1 MHNYYLLKKVFLYLG
16 RFPLELKLLVEFLE
30 LYFLIL
36 LIVSQ
41 WLNSFLGLSLSHE
54 GVVVNN
60 SSFPSCNQVS
70 CLYNIDTSPRS
81 TIRGRH
87 SCCYFNSYEKKP
99 NFFIFVLLTGQ
110 SIVWCLLSYSFDGR
124 ISINLFLVLVEK
136 SLQGTVISLF
146 PSCTTWRLRYIM

>member
-1 MHNYYLLKKVFLYLG
+1 MFLYFR
-16 RFPLELKLLVEFLE
+16 RFPLDLKLLVEFPE

-41 WLNSFLGLSLSHE
+41 WLNSFLGLSLSHD

-81 TIRGRH
+81 TIRGH
-87 SCCYFNSYEKKP
+87 NFCCLIVAKANLT
-99 NFFIFVLLTGQ
+99 FFIFVVVLTGQ
-110 SIVWCLLSYSFDGR
+110 SIVWRLLSYSFDGR
-124 ISINLFLVLVEK
+124 ISSNLFLVLVEK
-136 SLQGTVISLF
+136 SLQRTVISFF
-146 PSCTTWRLRYIM
+146 PSCTMWRLRYIM